1 MRKQF
6 RLTPGMRSRDAEE
19 AALAFAKAGLPVV
32 LLFGTTGETCDCG
45 KPDCGAP
52 GKHPISS
59 LHPRG
64 HKDATVDH
72 NDIAKGFAR
81 FPNANYGVVPLG
93 SLLIIDADG
102 PEGET
107 AVAALGLPVTM
118 TVKTHRGHHYYFTVA
133 GFAAEKLPKLGM
145 VDYRHSANG
154 YVVGPG
160 SRHVRGTTYRL
171 TGRGEEVA
179 SVDMTAF
186 GKARKLRVDFSPKA
200 DKIAEGGRNNELTR
214 IAGALRAFGASQR
227 AISRALKAVNE
238 ADCSPPLP
246 SSEVE
251 KIAASVSRY
260 PSARERMFSDIA
272 DVEVEK
278 VEWLYAPY
286 LPRGVLVMLDGRP
299 GLGKSNFVA
308 ALAAALTTGRQ
319 LVWSE
324 SAPRGR
330 LVILS
335 AEDDAAR
342 ILKPR
347 LLANGANVSPGQ
359 IRFAQE
365 LFSLDEKGIE
375 LLRAEV
381 ASFQPDLVVIDPIIA
396 FIGAGAELNKA
407 TDMTRFMTEIDKI
420 AREFNCTILIIR
432 HLRKS
437 GDGDAM
443 MQGIGSVAIAGR
455 VRSMLVMG
463 KHPDDPKV
471 RAVAHAKSNYGPEGK
486 TFTFTLSDGDVPAVQ
501 WLGIDETLDADH
513 LVQPSTPNGPG
524 RPPEQSEAVRMFLET
539 YLAETERPSTEV
551 FTQAKARALANVT
564 VRRVAREMGVIMKRV
579 GVKSFWRLP
588 MK

>member
-6 RLTPGMRSRDAEE
+6 RFTPGMRSRDAEE

-154 YVVGPG
+154 YVVGPS
-160 SRHVRGTTYRL
+160 SRHVRGTIYRL

-186 GKARKLRVDFSPKA
+186 GKARKLRVDFSPKS

-227 AISRALKAVNE
+227 AISRALKAVND
-238 ADCSPPLP
+238 ADCSPPLLP
-246 SSEVE
+246 NEVE

-260 PSARERMFSDIA
+260 PSARERVFSDIA

-319 LVWSE
+319 VVWSE

-347 LLANGANVSPGQ
+347 LLANGANVSPGH

-396 FIGAGAELNKA
+396 FIGAGAE
-407 TDMTRFMTEIDKI
+407 
-420 AREFNCTILIIR
+420 
-432 HLRKS
+432 
-437 GDGDAM
+437 
-443 MQGIGSVAIAGR
+443 
-455 VRSMLVMG
+455 
-463 KHPDDPKV
+463 PKV

-486 TFTFTLSDGDVPAVQ
+486 TFTFTLGDGDVPAVQ
-501 WLGIDETLDADH
+501 WLGIDETLDADR

-551 FTQAKARALANVT
+551 FTQAKARALAIVT

-579 GVKSFWRLP
+579 GVKSFWKLP
-588 MK
+588 TT